1 MAKLGAPISAN
12 SQRIIETSLTIPP
25 RKTLGPSEFPRSARA
40 NACSGHAVVPL
51 KLKLILCQP
60 AYPA

>member
-25 RKTLGPSEFPRSARA
+25 WKTLGPSEFPRSARA

-51 KLKLILCQP
+51 KLKLILC
-60 AYPA
+60 